1 MTLPSVALSGALLL
15 VAFAASAQPFQLPTA
30 NRAVLQ
36 AGGEESF
43 FQGTAGKPWPSGQFG
58 CVRTEGRQL
67 HEGVDIR
74 CLQRDKRGEPTDPIL
89 ASAAGTVAYIN
100 SKSSLSNYGIYL
112 LLRHSI
118 EGVEV
123 YTLYAHL
130 STVEE
135 GLRVGSMVKA
145 GERIATMGRTANTRQ
160 SITKDRA
167 HLHFEIN
174 LVINERYATWHKTRF
189 KGQRNDHGNFNG
201 WNLLGLDPAA
211 VFREQARLG
220 ANFSFVR
227 FIQDQPELCRVLVR
241 DAHVPWVK
249 RYPQLLRRNPV
260 AEREGVA
267 GYEFSLT
274 FNGLPARVT
283 PRAAS
288 ELKGTATVRLLDVS
302 EPEWRAKP
310 CGKLVFKRGQ
320 AWTLLPYGDEL
331 LDLLTY

>member
-1 MTLPSVALSGALLL
+1 MTLPFVVLSAALLL
-15 VAFAASAQPFQLPTA
+15 AAFVASAQPFQLPTA
-30 NRAVLQ
+30 NRAIFQ

-43 FQGTAGKPWPSGQFG
+43 FQGTAGKPWTHGQFG

-74 CLQRDKRGEPTDPIL
+74 CVQRDKRDEPTDPIL
-89 ASAAGTVAYIN
+89 ASAAGTVAYISAN
-100 SKSSLSNYGIYL
+100 PALSNYGIYL

-118 EGVEV
+118 EGMEV

-130 STVEE
+130 STVEA
-135 GLRVGSMVKA
+135 GLRVGTTVKA

-160 SITKDRA
+160 PITKDRA
-167 HLHFEIN
+167 HLHFEVN
-174 LVINERYATWHKTRF
+174 LVVNERYATWHKARL
-189 KGQRNDHGNFNG
+189 KDQRNDHGNFNG
-201 WNLLGLDPAA
+201 QNLLGLDPAA
-211 VFREQARLG
+211 IFREQARLG
-220 ANFSFVR
+220 AKFSLVR

-241 DAHVPWVK
+241 DTQVPWVR

-260 AEREGVA
+260 ADREGVA
-267 GYEFSLT
+267 GYELSLT
-274 FNGLPARVT
+274 FNGLPVRVT

-288 ELKGTATVRLLDVS
+288 ELNGAAKVRLLDVN

-320 AWTLLPYGDEL
+320 AWTLLPNGDEL